1 MVYGQPET
9 IFCYCNVMV
18 GGEPET
24 IYRALVV
31 IGLARWWQ
39 IGLARWWHI

>member
-9 IFCYCNVMV
+9 IFCHCKVMV

-24 IYRALVV
+24 IYIVFVTEVPLWPACLC
-31 IGLARWWQ
+31 G
-39 IGLARWWHI
+39 